1 MSNEKT
7 SKKLGPK
14 MAAQAWV
21 TYLGRQNCL
30 TQWFNMA
37 SLKINSNC
45 NSIWASQ
52 PQETPELYNVLQLK
66 RLLLPLRNGL
76 NLELASTL

>member
-1 MSNEKT
+1 
-7 SKKLGPK
+7 

-21 TYLGRQNCL
+21 TCLGRQNCL

-37 SLKINSNC
+37 SLTINTNS
-45 NSIWASQ
+45 NSIWALQ

-66 RLLLPLRNGL
+66 RLSLPLRK
-76 NLELASTL
+76 